1 MIKIWLYLASK
12 ADDKSMDDIIALWTK
27 PWNKKTPPYSHVEWE
42 RTGGVGRWLFSSTL
56 RGKWKGTRFAPAGK
70 VLKHPERWH
79 CLQKKFT
86 MEEENEMTIRARNIN
101 HRPYAKAGVVLS
113 FLLPFGWLGTG
124 LAKLF
129 NHWYCSMAVLYVIT
143 GKKKRISPRR
153 LSKWALKN
161 GFVWGR

>member
-1 MIKIWLYLASK
+1 M
-12 ADDKSMDDIIALWTK
+12 
-27 PWNKKTPPYSHVEWE
+27 
-42 RTGGVGRWLFSSTL
+42 
-56 RGKWKGTRFAPAGK
+56 
-70 VLKHPERWH
+70 LKHPERWH

-161 GFVWGR
+161 APVQMMDIPKGAKALEILYDNPKLREQYGKVGREKVLRQYTWKVVGPQWEALIARMQDE